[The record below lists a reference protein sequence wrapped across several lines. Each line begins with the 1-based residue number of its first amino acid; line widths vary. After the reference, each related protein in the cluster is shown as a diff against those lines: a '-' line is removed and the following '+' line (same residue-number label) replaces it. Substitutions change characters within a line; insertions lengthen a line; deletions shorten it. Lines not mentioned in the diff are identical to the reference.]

1 MTFKFKIGESVMF
14 LFNKEVYTID
24 QRRIEWGL
32 PYYRLSSGKIVPE
45 TSLI

>member
-1 MTFKFKIGESVMF
+1 MTFKFKIGEEVMYS
-14 LFNKEVYTID
+14 LNKEIYTID